1 MDLPIIDN
9 VTEPYVK
16 FCQENGLKIG
26 KVPTSKKEMGL
37 QQELLMR
44 EKAPELFQN
53 IVKPSINDLPADTKL
68 RYQSQQFW
76 IEDIKPLQDAGFTG
90 IAKGLERQV
99 EEGRALAEA
108 KKLEEM
114 KARNKARD
122 EAIRNRPAGF
132 HPTKNIDFNSPEA
145 QIARRNWGLSDD
157 IGLGR

>member
-16 FCQENGLKIG
+16 FCQKNNLKIG
-26 KVPTSKKEMGL
+26 KVPTSKEEMGL
-37 QQELLMR
+37 AQEMLMR
-44 EKAPELFQN
+44 EQAPELFQN
-53 IVKPSINDLPADTKL
+53 IVKPSVNDLPADTKL

-76 IEDIKPLQDAGFTG
+76 IDDIKPLQDAGFTG
-90 IAKGLERQV
+90 TAAGLERQV
-99 EEGRALAEA
+99 LEGKQIAEA

-114 KARNKARD
+114 KARNKARE
-122 EAIRNRPAGF
+122 EAIRNKPVGF

-145 QIARRNWGLSDD
+145 QKARRDWGLSDD